1 MQLYLKICKD
11 FEEFIQESI
20 KSQFS
25 GDARAETGHVG
36 IKNQGATCYLNSLMQ
51 ALYHT
56 AFLREAVFQIPSEA
70 VPAAEVESDSDD
82 EAVGTVGVVP
92 KTKKKSKAAA
102 VAAEPAA
109 PVPDSVVLALQRV
122 FYRLQFS
129 QGSVG
134 TKVLASNRCFAAVYW
149 HNTHLVCR
157 NSRAASDGTPGNRSR
172 STTFKSLIGFCATT
186 LRLK

>member
-1 MQLYLKICKD
+1 MQLHLKICKD
-11 FEEFIQESI
+11 YEEFIHESVA
-20 KSQFS
+20 SQYS
-25 GDARAETGHVG
+25 GDVRAGTGHVG
-36 IKNQGATCYLNSLMQ
+36 LKNQGATCYLNSLMQ

-70 VPAAEVESDSDD
+70 VPAAEVDSDSDD
-82 EAVGTVGVVP
+82 EAVGTVGVQQ
-92 KTKKKSKAAA
+92 TKKKSKTAA
-102 VAAEPAA
+102 VAVEPAA

-134 TKVLASNRCFAAVYW
+134 TKVARSKRFIVAVRAP
-149 HNTHLVCR
+149 NTHLLSR
-157 NSRAASDGTPGNRSR
+157 NSLAASGGMPENLSR
-172 STTFKSLIGFCATT
+172 STTFKSWIACYATT